1 MPILANPRHELFCQA
16 IASSRAAI
24 EAYKVAGY
32 KKSSAKANA
41 TRLMEND
48 GISSRIA
55 ELKAQQSAK
64 SEFSRDQLR
73 QFLILIITAK
83 PEQASMQNPL
93 CEIAMTKE
101 GPAAVFPDKLGA
113 AAQLAKLTGWNSVEK
128 VSFEAGEN
136 LASFLGSLFVG
147 GGTLS
152 SNGGENGEGSRQ
164 TSRSPGIRH

>member
-1 MPILANPRHELFCQA
+1 ME
-16 IASSRAAI
+16 S
-24 EAYKVAGY
+24 YKLAGY

-55 ELKAQQSAK
+55 ELRAQQSAK

-73 QFLILIITAK
+73 QFLIHVITAK

-101 GPAAVFPDKLGA
+101 GSAPVFPDKLGA
-113 AAQLAKLTGWNSVEK
+113 AVQLAKLTGWNSVEK
-128 VSFEAGEN
+128 VSVEAGD
-136 LASFLGSLFVG
+136 
-147 GGTLS
+147 TLS
-152 SNGGENGEGSRQ
+152 AFLRQ
-164 TSRSPGIRH
+164 IIAK

>member
-1 MPILANPRHELFCQA
+1 MPLLTNPRHELFCQA
-16 IASSRAAI
+16 IASGRPAI
-24 EAYKVAGY
+24 GAYKLAGY
-32 KKSSAKANA
+32 KNSSAKASA

-55 ELKAQQSAK
+55 ELRAQQSTK

-73 QFLILIITAK
+73 QFLIHIVTAK

-93 CEIAMTKE
+93 CEIAITKK

-128 VSFEAGEN
+128 VSVETGD
-136 LASFLGSLFVG
+136 
-147 GGTLS
+147 TLS
-152 SNGGENGEGSRQ
+152 AFLRQ
-164 TSRSPGIRH
+164 VVAK

>member
-16 IASSRAAI
+16 IASGRPAM
-24 EAYKVAGY
+24 EAYKLAGY

-55 ELKAQQSAK
+55 ELRAQQSAK

-73 QFLILIITAK
+73 QFLIHVITAK

-101 GPAAVFPDKLGA
+101 GPAPVFPDKLGA
-113 AAQLAKLTGWNSVEK
+113 AVQLAKLTGWNSVEK
-128 VSFEAGEN
+128 VSVETATHS
-136 LASFLGSLFVG
+136 AHSCAR
-147 GGTLS
+147 S
-152 SNGGENGEGSRQ
+152 SPNR
-164 TSRSPGIRH
+164 RDAMDPVRHR

>member
-1 MPILANPRHELFCQA
+1 M
-16 IASSRAAI
+16 
-24 EAYKVAGY
+24 EAYKLADY

-55 ELKAQQSAK
+55 ELRAQQSAK
-64 SEFSRDQLR
+64 AELSRDQFR
-73 QFLILIITAK
+73 QFLVDIIQAK

-93 CEIAMTKE
+93 CEIAMTKK
-101 GPAAVFPDKLGA
+101 GPAPVFPDKLGA

-136 LASFLGSLFVG
+136 LASFLGRLFVG
-147 GGTLS
+147 AGTLGS
-152 SNGGENGEGSRQ
+152 RNGNDGENRERSEQ
-164 TSRSPGIRH
+164 TSGSAAIRH

>member
-1 MPILANPRHELFCQA
+1 MALLANPRHELFCQA
-16 IASSRAAI
+16 IASGRPAM
-24 EAYKVAGY
+24 EAYKLAGY

-55 ELKAQQSAK
+55 ELREQQGAK
-64 SEFSRDQLR
+64 SEFSRDRFR
-73 QFLILIITAK
+73 QFLINVIQAK

-101 GPAAVFPDKLGA
+101 GPAPVFPDKLGA

-128 VSFEAGEN
+128 VSVEAGD
-136 LASFLGSLFVG
+136 
-147 GGTLS
+147 TLS
-152 SNGGENGEGSRQ
+152 AFLRQ
-164 TSRSPGIRH
+164 VVAK